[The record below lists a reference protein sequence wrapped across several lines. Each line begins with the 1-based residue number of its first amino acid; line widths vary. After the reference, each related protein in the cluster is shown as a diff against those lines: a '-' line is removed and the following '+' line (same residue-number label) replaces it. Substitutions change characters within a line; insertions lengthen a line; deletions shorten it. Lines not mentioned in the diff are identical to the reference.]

1 MVLKN
6 ASFIP
11 KVIVIMGKD
20 NCYYYTKKL
29 LKVKDLNQKFMKIF
43 TISTFYKRRYPI

>member
-1 MVLKN
+1 MVLKKV
-6 ASFIP
+6 SLIP
-11 KVIVIMGKD
+11 KAIVILGKD
-20 NCYYYTKKL
+20 DCYYYTKKI